1 MSLDRRQFLRRSGAA
16 ALSAGALG
24 ASAGSAA
31 ADAAAARVPRDP
43 LQRDGPL
50 QRDPVADP
58 AARLAA
64 VPFHG
69 EHQAG
74 IVSAPP
80 PAACFAALD
89 VVASDRA
96 GLRDLLRTLTEQARF
111 LAEGGLPPALGTGAP
126 PSDSGTLGPVV
137 PADGLTVTVGVG
149 STLFD
154 DRYGLAA
161 HRPRHL
167 TPMRSF
173 PNDDLDPAQT
183 GGDLLLQ
190 ICAGSSDTA
199 IHALR
204 HIAKH
209 TRGAMQIRWRLDGFV
224 SPPRPAGV
232 PRNHLGFKD
241 GIANPEVTDPSVART
256 LLWVTRGIGEPAWA
270 VGGSYHVCRI
280 IKMLV
285 EFWDRV
291 SLTEQQ
297 QMIGRFR
304 DTGAPLDGHAETD
317 IPDFARDPHG
327 RRIPLSAHI
336 RLANPRTHAT
346 EHSRIL
352 RRGYN
357 YDRGLDLNGNL
368 DMGLIFNC
376 FQQNLRRQ
384 FEAVQERLVGEPMVD
399 YVTPV
404 GGGYFFALPG
414 VRDQSDWYGRGLL
427 GA

>member
-1 MSLDRRQFLRRSGAA
+1 MSLDRRQFLRRSGAGA
-16 ALSAGALG
+16 ASVSAGLLG
-24 ASAGSAA
+24 AAA
-31 ADAAAARVPRDP
+31 ADAHGAPRAT
-43 LQRDGPL
+43 LQGDGPQQL
-50 QRDPVADP
+50 NPVAGP

-69 EHQAG
+69 PHQAG
-74 IVSAPP
+74 ILTTPP
-80 PAACFAALD
+80 PAACFVALD
-89 VVASDRA
+89 VTADRRA
-96 GLRDLLRTLTEQARF
+96 ELRDLLRTLTHEARF
-111 LAEGGLPPALGTGAP
+111 LTAGGTPPNLGTGAP
-126 PSDSGTLGPVV
+126 PSDSGTLGPRIV
-137 PADGLTVTVGVG
+137 PDGLTITVGVG
-149 STLFD
+149 HTLFD
-154 DRYGLAA
+154 DRYGLSA

-167 TPMRSF
+167 TAMRSF

-190 ICAGSSDTA
+190 ICAGSPDTA

-209 TRGAMQIRWRLDGFV
+209 TRGGMQIRWRMDGFI
-224 SPPRPAGV
+224 SPPRPSGV

-241 GIANPEVTDPSVART
+241 GIANPEVADARIADR
-256 LLWVTRGIGEPAWA
+256 LLWVVDGIGEPAWA
-270 VGGSYHVCRI
+270 TGGSYHVCRI

-297 QMIGRFR
+297 QMIGRYR
-304 DTGAPLDGHAETD
+304 DTGAPLGQRSEAA
-317 IPDFARDPHG
+317 IPDYAGDPHG

-336 RLANPRTHAT
+336 RLANPRQERT
-346 EHSRIL
+346 ERSRIL

-357 YDRGLDLNGNL
+357 YDAGVDLNGNL

-376 FQQNLRRQ
+376 FQQNVRRQ
-384 FEAVQERLVGEPMVD
+384 FEATQLRLVGEPMVD

-414 VRDQSDWYGRGLL
+414 VRDHSDWFGRGLL
-427 GA
+427 AA

>member
-1 MSLDRRQFLRRSGAA
+1 MSLDRRQFLRRSGAGA
-16 ALSAGALG
+16 ASVSAGLLG
-24 ASAGSAA
+24 VAGA
-31 ADAAAARVPRDP
+31 ADARGRAGDARVT
-43 LQRDGPL
+43 LQSDGPQQL
-50 QRDPVADP
+50 NPVAGP
-58 AARLAA
+58 AARLPA

-69 EHQAG
+69 SHQAG
-74 IVSAPP
+74 ILTTPP
-80 PAACFAALD
+80 PAACFVAFD
-89 VVASDRA
+89 VVAGHRRE
-96 GLRDLLRTLTEQARF
+96 LRELLRTLTDAARF
-111 LAEGGLPPALGTGAP
+111 LTAGGTPPNLGTGAP
-126 PSDSGTLGPVV
+126 PSDSGTLGPQIV
-137 PADGLTVTVGVG
+137 PDGLTITAGVG
-149 STLFD
+149 HTLFD

-167 TPMRSF
+167 TGMRSF

-190 ICAGSSDTA
+190 ICAGTPDTA

-209 TRGAMQIRWRLDGFV
+209 TRGAMGIRWRMDGFI
-224 SPPRPAGV
+224 SPPRPSGV

-241 GIANPEVTDPSVART
+241 GIANPDVADPRIADR
-256 LLWVTRGIGEPAWA
+256 LLWVVDGIGEPAWA
-270 VGGSYHVCRI
+270 IGGSYHVCRL

-297 QMIGRFR
+297 QMIGRYR
-304 DTGAPLDGHAETD
+304 DTGAPLGEQSETAT
-317 IPDFARDPHG
+317 PDFHGDPHG

-336 RLANPRTHAT
+336 RLANPRRPVT
-346 EHSRIL
+346 EDSRIL

-357 YDRGLDLNGNL
+357 YDAGVDLNGNL

-376 FQQNLRRQ
+376 FQQNVRRQ
-384 FEAVQERLVGEPMVD
+384 FEATQLRLVGEPMVD
-399 YVTPV
+399 YVTPI

-414 VRDQSDWYGRGLL
+414 VRDGSDWYGRGLL
-427 GA
+427 SA